1 MILEPYTS
9 IVVKRA
15 LNYQLKKMTKD
26 VLIKKVESV
35 DENFHARF
43 SCLGRS
49 YVYKIVSSPEGDGFP
64 FESDLRWFVGKKL
77 DVERMLEAS
86 QIFVGTH
93 DFTTFSSLNPVW
105 SFFSLFFFPSPF
117 PFQGSSI
124 DLYQSVDLGQEF
136 VVLVAQIFFFS
147 CTNPRHNVIHEWTGS
162 FMKHSSGH

>member
-93 DFTTFSSLNPVW
+93 DFTTFSSLNPRRDPVR
-105 SFFSLFFFPSPF
+105 
-117 PFQGSSI
+117 
-124 DLYQSVDLGQEF
+124 
-136 VVLVAQIFFFS
+136 
-147 CTNPRHNVIHEWTGS
+147 NMNVIS
-162 FMKHSSGH
+162 FEVEPSIPYRPNNMLFINIKFHANAFLWHQV